1 MSFGLAAFSVF
12 FSSILRLFAAF
23 SAATAVLADSSA
35 SFAATVLQWLILAE
49 ATTINPQTTPV
60 VICAIILFVRPVV
73 KCVEILCMHPQSGC
87 RGENLEC

>member
-35 SFAATVLQWLILAE
+35 SFAATLL
-49 ATTINPQTTPV
+49 
-60 VICAIILFVRPVV
+60 R
-73 KCVEILCMHPQSGC
+73 
-87 RGENLEC
+87 